1 MFQLTVIDGKRS
13 SLLWVC
19 KSNRGLCKSGS
30 IKLGTTIIMSSSLR
44 QGLSVALAC
53 LDSTHRDPPA
63 PVSQLLGLKAC
74 ATLSGTVAVGCAV
87 SFKAFVTSCLW
98 GALENILLQVSY
110 ISATALC
117 PEWSFPEG
125 LHSNHP
131 QKTMAVSPPETN
143 YGLLLCLVTNI

>member
-1 MFQLTVIDGKRS
+1 
-13 SLLWVC
+13 
-19 KSNRGLCKSGS
+19 
-30 IKLGTTIIMSSSLR
+30 MSSSLR

-87 SFKAFVTSCLW
+87 SFKAFVASSLW